1 MLVSG
6 KFIMIPMVI
15 IKIPLGTLGFVGG
28 LKPIILDYESV
39 DLDLM
44 LTESIRHVK
53 MFFLYETVHDDI
65 TISFVSA
72 ITSASATFELCFRFW
87 PHITN
92 GHGFAFNCRRSN
104 FCLLCSFPFL
114 VLLKYYRQTIDLETE
129 IETAHSRTIGCFCN
143 HDSVWSFGVG
153 VFELSIVIDASSLL
167 KLTLFINTCT

>member
-53 MFFLYETVHDDI
+53 MFF
-65 TISFVSA
+65 
-72 ITSASATFELCFRFW
+72 
-87 PHITN
+87 
-92 GHGFAFNCRRSN
+92 
-104 FCLLCSFPFL
+104 
-114 VLLKYYRQTIDLETE
+114 
-129 IETAHSRTIGCFCN
+129 
-143 HDSVWSFGVG
+143 
-153 VFELSIVIDASSLL
+153 
-167 KLTLFINTCT
+167 FI